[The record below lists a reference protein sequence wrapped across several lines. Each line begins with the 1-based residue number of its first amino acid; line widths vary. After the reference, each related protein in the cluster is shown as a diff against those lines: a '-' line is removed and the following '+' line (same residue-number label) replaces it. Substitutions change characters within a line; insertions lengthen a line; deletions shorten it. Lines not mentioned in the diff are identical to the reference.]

1 MPRTAGISSS
11 PGPTF
16 WRNGVSRSFSA
27 RSSAAAALCTFN
39 PMAQT
44 DGPCA
49 M

>member
-16 WRNGVSRSFSA
+16 CRNGVSCSFSA
-27 RSSAAAALCTFN
+27 RSSVAAALSTFN
-39 PMAQT
+39 PMAHT
-44 DGPCA
+44 DGPCV